1 MIRTFLVGGAA
12 AMAALLTLT
21 GCSATVNENQ
31 VEEAIRTNLGPQIS
45 IPIDEV
51 DCPEDLKGEVGQ
63 KMVCTMTVQGQQVQV
78 EVTVTSVEGDK
89 VNFDMKTV

>member
-12 AMAALLTLT
+12 AMAVLLTLT
-21 GCSATVNENQ
+21 GCTATVSETQ

-45 IPIDEV
+45 APIDTV

-63 KMVCTMTVQGQQVQV
+63 TMVCTMTVGGQQVQV
-78 EVTVTSVEGDK
+78 EVTVTSIEGST